1 MHSGTIVLAAVAVF
15 GLFPATASLSQQ
27 DEPQLRPKGSMPP
40 LNPLAN
46 PKPDANR
53 FMEYE
58 MQRQQVQKRVEEL
71 NVLRQKEMKEDTAEL
86 VKLAAE
92 VKIETNTARTDAL
105 SVMDLRKVET
115 IEKLA
120 HGVREKMKTTVN

>member
-1 MHSGTIVLAAVAVF
+1 MLAALAALV
-15 GLFPATASLSQQ
+15 LFPATASLSQQ

-58 MQRQQVQKRVEEL
+58 MQREQARKRVEEL
-71 NVLRQKEMKEDTAEL
+71 NTLRQKEMAADPAEL

-92 VKIETNTARTDAL
+92 VKVETNTARSDAL
-105 SVMDLRKVET
+105 SVLDLRKVET

-120 HGVREKMKTTVN
+120 HGVREKMKITVN

>member
-1 MHSGTIVLAAVAVF
+1 MLAAVAALV
-15 GLFPATASLSQQ
+15 LFPATASLSQQ
-27 DEPQLRPKGSMPP
+27 DEPQIRQPGSMPP

-53 FMEYE
+53 VMEYE
-58 MQRQQVQKRVEEL
+58 MQRQLMRKRVEEL
-71 NVLRQKEMKEDTAEL
+71 NTLRQKEMTADTAQL

-92 VKIETNTARTDAL
+92 VKIETNTARLDAL
-105 SVMDLRKVET
+105 SVLDLRKVET